1 MFHILIHTTIF
12 INFYLYYSDSQTPT
26 GKAEKNE
33 VEARRWLFKLQGFF
47 HITWKILPVV
57 EFAA

>member
-1 MFHILIHTTIF
+1 MLPNFMGNFVIHMFHILIHTTIF

-33 VEARRWLFKLQGFF
+33 VEARR
-47 HITWKILPVV
+47 
-57 EFAA
+57 